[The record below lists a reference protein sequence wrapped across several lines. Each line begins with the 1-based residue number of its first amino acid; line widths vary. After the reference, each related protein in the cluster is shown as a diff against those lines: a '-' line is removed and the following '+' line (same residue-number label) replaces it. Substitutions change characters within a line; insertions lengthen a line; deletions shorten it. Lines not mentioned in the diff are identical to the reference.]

1 LIVSLFKKKD
11 ELNNLGEPFYKSIS
25 DATISLSKIVVR
37 FINASEICIDYLKH
51 LKNSFIDNEIISIS
65 KEEID
70 ADSDECQFITTTR
83 SSDKNNLKIT
93 ESFPK
98 SSKELNIITVQND
111 KNVEK
116 NDSHQVSSLII
127 SNLPTNVTEDELK
140 ELSNDIINVSFLTN
154 KRNTDFK

>member
-1 LIVSLFKKKD
+1 M
-11 ELNNLGEPFYKSIS
+11 
-25 DATISLSKIVVR
+25 SKIVVR

-70 ADSDECQFITTTR
+70 ADDNECQFITTTR
-83 SSDKNNLKIT
+83 SSDKNNVKIN

-98 SSKELNIITVQND
+98 SSKEVNIITVQND

-116 NDSHQVSSLII
+116 NDSHQVSSLIL

-140 ELSNDIINVSFLTN
+140 ELSNDIINISFLTN